1 MNSNPK
7 DDLYEDE
14 LNKNIDKNS
23 IKDDDDDELIKQQ
36 RETLKNNAL
45 FNLDFDEYKKQ
56 IYAEMKEQQK
66 KLSNLDY
73 TRDLGEI
80 KQKDSNVFLFIGIT
94 LIIIS
99 IIIVII
105 NAF

>member
-1 MNSNPK
+1 MNSNPRG
-7 DDLYEDE
+7 DLYEDD
-14 LNKNIDKNS
+14 LNKNSDRNT
-23 IKDDDDDELIKQQ
+23 IKDDDELIKSQK
-36 RETLKNNAL
+36 ETLKNNAL

-94 LIIIS
+94 FIIIS
-99 IIIVII
+99 IIIVIL
-105 NAF
+105 NAFW

>member
-1 MNSNPK
+1 MNYNPK

-23 IKDDDDDELIKQQ
+23 IKDDDELIKQQ

-56 IYAEMKEQQK
+56 IYAEMKEQQQ
-66 KLSNLDY
+66 KLAQLDY

-80 KQKDSNVFLFIGIT
+80 KQKDNNTFLFIGIT

>member
-1 MNSNPK
+1 MNYNPR

-23 IKDDDDDELIKQQ
+23 IKDDDELIKQQ

-56 IYAEMKEQQK
+56 IKNEMNEQQK
-66 KLSNLDY
+66 KLGQLDY

>member
-1 MNSNPK
+1 MNYNPK

-23 IKDDDDDELIKQQ
+23 IKDDDELIKQQ

-80 KQKDSNVFLFIGIT
+80 KQKDNNTFLFIGIT

>member
-1 MNSNPK
+1 MNSNPR
-7 DDLYEDE
+7 DDLYEDD
-14 LNKNIDKNS
+14 LNKNIDRNS
-23 IKDDDDDELIKQQ
+23 IKDDDELIKSQ

-56 IYAEMKEQQK
+56 IYAEMKEQQQ

>member
-1 MNSNPK
+1 MNYNPR

-14 LNKNIDKNS
+14 LNKNIDRNS
-23 IKDDDDDELIKQQ
+23 IKDDDDLIKSQ

-56 IYAEMKEQQK
+56 IYAEMAEQQK
-66 KLSNLDY
+66 KLSTLDY

-105 NAF
+105 NSF